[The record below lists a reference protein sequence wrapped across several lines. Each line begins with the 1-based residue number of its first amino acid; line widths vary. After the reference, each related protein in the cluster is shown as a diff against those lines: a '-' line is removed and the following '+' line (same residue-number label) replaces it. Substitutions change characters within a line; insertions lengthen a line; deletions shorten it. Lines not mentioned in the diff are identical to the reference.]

1 MKMNSK
7 FKIPGLESFP
17 GWVSG
22 ALFVAALVVL
32 ILVGILTS

>member
-7 FKIPGLESFP
+7 FKIP

-22 ALFVAALVVL
+22 ALFVAALVGLV
-32 ILVGILTS
+32 LVGILTS